1 MPAGPDASHRIVV
14 LHGKDSYLKVE
25 WTRMLRESL
34 EAAHGTVDEFRFD
47 GAAASLA
54 TVLDELRSW
63 GLMGGHKLVIVDS
76 AEAFMGAED
85 RRRAM
90 ERYAESPMAEST
102 LLMRA
107 PTWRPGNFDKMVAK
121 VGVVLKCEP
130 PSSAD
135 ALRWVIARAEKRH
148 GVPIE
153 QPAAAL
159 LVDLIGADLAR
170 LDSELGK
177 LALGAAAGKPITR
190 DLVVDFV
197 GASKEEEAWRI
208 QNAVLT
214 GDVQAALEELNQL
227 LRVSRAAEVQLNWSL
242 VDLARK
248 VHDAARL
255 KAGGMP
261 ESAIPGAIRHFGSD
275 PGPLLRWAWRLG
287 PAGAGAL
294 LRAAVET
301 DMRMKSGGAPEPSRT
316 VEGLTAVLATSA
328 GTRGS

>member
-1 MPAGPDASHRIVV
+1 MPAGPDASHRIAV

-90 ERYAESPMAEST
+90 ERYAEHPMAEST

-107 PTWRPGNFDKMVAK
+107 PTWRPGNFDKLVAK
-121 VGVVLKCEP
+121 VGVVLKCDP
-130 PSSAD
+130 PSAAD

-148 GVPIE
+148 GLPIE
-153 QPAAAL
+153 QAAAAL

-177 LALGAAAGKPITR
+177 LALGAAAGKPISR

-214 GDVQAALEELNQL
+214 GDVKAAMEELNQL

-255 KAGGMP
+255 KAGGTP
-261 ESAIPGAIRHFGSD
+261 DSAIPGIIRHFGSD
-275 PGPLLRWAWRLG
+275 PGPLLRWAGRLG
-287 PAGAGAL
+287 PAQAGAL
-294 LRAAVET
+294 LRLAVET
-301 DMRMKSGGAPEPSRT
+301 DMRMKSGGAPEPGRT
-316 VEGLTAVLATSA
+316 VEGLSAELATST

>member
-1 MPAGPDASHRIVV
+1 MAAGPEPSHRIVV

-34 EAAHGTVDEFRFD
+34 EKAHGTVDEFRFD
-47 GAAASLA
+47 GASATVA

-76 AEAFMGAED
+76 AEMFMGAEE

-130 PSSAD
+130 PSAAD
-135 ALRWVIARAEKRH
+135 ALKWCLARAEKRH
-148 GVPIE
+148 SAPIDRD
-153 QPAAAL
+153 AAAL
-159 LVDLIGADLAR
+159 LVDLIGPDLAR

-177 LALGAAAGKPITR
+177 LATAAAGAISR
-190 DLVVDFV
+190 SLVVDFV

-214 GDVQAALEELNQL
+214 GDVGAALEELHQL

-261 ESAIPGAIRHFGSD
+261 EGAVPAAIRHFGSD
-275 PGPLLRWAWRLG
+275 PGPILRWAARLG
-287 PAGAGAL
+287 PRGAGVL
-294 LRAAVET
+294 LREAVET
-301 DMRMKSGGAPEPSRT
+301 DIRLKSGGAPEPSRA
-316 VEGLTAVLATSA
+316 VEGLSAVLATSC
-328 GTRGS
+328 GSGGS

>member
-130 PSSAD
+130 PSAAD

-177 LALGAAAGKPITR
+177 LALGAAAGKAINR

-255 KAGGMP
+255 KAGGTP
-261 ESAIPGAIRHFGSD
+261 DSAIPGIIRHFGSD
-275 PGPLLRWAWRLG
+275 PGPLLRWAARLG
-287 PAGAGAL
+287 PGQAGAL

-301 DMRMKSGGAPEPSRT
+301 DMRLKSGGAPEPGRA
-316 VEGLTAVLATSA
+316 VEGLSAELATSA